1 MKSII
6 LKRRDQQNHLMDLSF
21 NQQGGRIPDHMY
33 PFYRVFDDRGQQYCD
48 CSHEEYAIRT
58 VELHEQHQNET
69 FTYRRIDA
77 PKPLPPHIVDV
88 NAEYEAELPGQ
99 QGLPSANKLNPQQAQ
114 ERLHQDIKKQL
125 KKSKLY
131 QIEQ

>member
-1 MKSII
+1 

-21 NQQGGRIPDHMY
+21 NRRIPDHMY